1 MSGVLLVGLA
11 AALVAGVVGT
21 LLALRDGSDV
31 MPPADRAEGLAASAC
46 DLVAEID
53 IAGMF
58 RWASPSHV
66 DVVGY
71 APRALLGEDASLLV
85 HPEDRE
91 PLRQAVLS
99 RNGAEPEREVEYRF
113 RHRDGYFLHLESR
126 FRAAESED
134 GRPIGFV
141 VTSRDV
147 TERRRTEDV
156 LELLH
161 EVGRRALMREPADRS
176 LRYLCEELSRRID
189 APLVWIGI
197 KQPDG
202 KASLLAAGGHGRA
215 LLEAFELRWDES
227 LESLPLPCR
236 ALATGEVQVADGLEG
251 IPERYRALSREC
263 GVGAVA
269 ACPLTR
275 SGEVLGVLAVH
286 AGSGAAI
293 RGRSLS
299 LLGQL
304 ADLVALALV
313 EAEQRDAV
321 EVRTAALESTA
332 NAVLILDP
340 DGRIHWAN
348 AAFETLTGYSRGE
361 VEGRPMSF
369 LESDLHPPAFWDS
382 LRETLGLGNVWRGEV
397 FSRKKDRSVCVEQ
410 QTITPVRREDR
421 SIRCF
426 VVVRQ
431 DVTREQGAR
440 DRLRHLADHDAL
452 TDLPNRR
459 RIDAGVQRL
468 VSRAGRGTPSAVLLL
483 DIDNFKLVNDAG
495 GHLTGDRILVE
506 TARLLH
512 FALRPGDELGRMGGN
527 EFAVLL
533 ESADAETARGAA
545 ERLRRTIEDHRFEVA
560 GNRCEL
566 SLTVG
571 VGIADGSLAAGEVL
585 ALACSAVHAGKE
597 RGGNRVVMGDPTLLR
612 SASLNRANAWVT
624 RVKDALRSDGLVL
637 HLQPIVHL
645 ASQRTVHH
653 EVLLRMRNE
662 EGGLFAPGA
671 FLPAAERFG
680 LMAQIDRWVLRRV
693 LDLLDE
699 RPELDLF
706 MNLSGSSLA
715 DETLL
720 DEMEELVRARGLAPG
735 RLAFEITETAAVEDV
750 AGAREWLQRLR
761 ELGCRFAL
769 DDFGIGFSSFS
780 YLQTLPVDYVKIDGS
795 FIRSLEKDRTNRE
808 IVTAI
813 IAVAHSLGKETI
825 AEAVENQQALRT
837 LRGLGVE
844 YGQGWF
850 LGRPQAPSPRPGF
863 GCIEPSRR
871 RSSEGWMEGVA

>member
-1 MSGVLLVGLA
+1 MSGVLLLALA
-11 AALVAGVVGT
+11 AAAAAGIVTILQV
-21 LLALRDGSDV
+21 LRRMPAGS
-31 MPPADRAEGLAASAC
+31 PPAFRREGVTDATGELI
-46 DLVAEID
+46 AEID
-53 IAGMF
+53 ADGLF

-71 APRALLGEDASLLV
+71 PAGTLRGEDASLLV

-99 RNGAEPEREVEYRF
+99 RNESGSDQEVEYRF
-113 RHRDGYFLHLESR
+113 RHRDGYFLQLESR
-126 FRAAESED
+126 FRALESED
-134 GRPIGFV
+134 GLPAGFV

-147 TERRRTEDV
+147 TGRRRTEDV

-161 EVGRRALMREPADRS
+161 EIGRRALEREPAERA

-197 KQPDG
+197 RRPDG
-202 KASLLAAGGHGRA
+202 TVRLLAAGGGGRA
-215 LLEAFELRWDES
+215 LLEAFELRWDEP
-227 LESLPLPCR
+227 LEGLPLPCR
-236 ALATGEVQVADGLEG
+236 ALATGELQVAEGLDG

-275 SGEVLGVLAVH
+275 PGEVLGVLAVH
-286 AGSGAAI
+286 AGSVAAI
-293 RGRSLS
+293 RGRSLA

-340 DGRIHWAN
+340 DGRILWAN
-348 AAFETLTGYSRGE
+348 AAFETLTGYLRGE
-361 VEGRPMSF
+361 VAGRPMTF

-397 FSRKKDRSVCVEQ
+397 FSRKKDQSVYVEQ
-410 QTITPVRREDR
+410 QTITPVRREDG

-431 DVTREQGAR
+431 DVTREQRAR

-468 VSRAGRGTPSAVLLL
+468 VSRAGRGAPSAVLLV

-495 GHLTGDRILVE
+495 GHLAGDRILVE
-506 TARLLH
+506 TAQLLQS
-512 FALRPGDELGRMGGN
+512 ALRPGDELGRMGGN

-533 ESADAETARGAA
+533 ESADAEAARGAA
-545 ERLRRTIEDHRFEVA
+545 ERLRRTIEDHRFEVS
-560 GNRCEL
+560 GDRFDL

-571 VGIADGSLAAGEVL
+571 VGTADGSLAAPEVL
-585 ALACSAVHAGKE
+585 ALADAAVHTGKE
-597 RGGNRVVMGDPTLLR
+597 RGGNRVVVGEPSLLR
-612 SASLNRANAWVT
+612 GSPLGRASTWVA
-624 RVKDALRSDGLVL
+624 RVKDALRSDQLVL
-637 HLQPIVHL
+637 HLQPIALL
-645 ASQRTVHH
+645 ASRRTVHH
-653 EVLLRMRNE
+653 EVLLRMKDG
-662 EGGLFAPGA
+662 EGRLVAPGE

-680 LMAQIDRWVLRRV
+680 LMPQVDRWVLDHV
-693 LDLLDE
+693 LALLED

-715 DETLL
+715 DGALL
-720 DEMEELVRARGLAPG
+720 DEMEEMVRARELAPG
-735 RLAFEITETAAVEDV
+735 RLSFEITETAAVGDV
-750 AGAREWLQRLR
+750 AGAREWLLRLK
-761 ELGCRFAL
+761 EIGCRFAL

-795 FIRSLEKDRTNRE
+795 FIRSLNVERTSRE

-813 IAVAHSLGKETI
+813 VAVAHSLGKETI
-825 AEAVENQQALRT
+825 AEAVENQQT
-837 LRGLGVE
+837 LRVLRSLGVE
-844 YGQGWF
+844 YGQGWY
-850 LGRPQAPSPRPGF
+850 LGRPEESPRRSPAPRE
-863 GCIEPSRR
+863 IPPSVL
-871 RSSEGWMEGVA
+871 EGMDCA